1 MRVHW
6 GQVKSPLLMLL
17 AVGAAI
23 LSMATGDV
31 GDILVILC
39 ASVSLGFWNE
49 CKAQRTADSLQDR
62 ITHSTVVVRDGVQ
75 KEIEVS
81 HVVRGDIVRI
91 SLGHVVPADL
101 RLFQTTNLSCDE
113 SAITG
118 ESQAPPRT
126 PRRSGAPGFYVAVR
140 MTVDRAPTVYRVW
153 PESSGRGGS
162 DRSSGEGRAVST
174 SRCQSWSAGRAGSA
188 KSSGSQ

>member
-1 MRVHW
+1 
-6 GQVKSPLLMLL
+6 
-17 AVGAAI
+17 
-23 LSMATGDV
+23 MATGDV
-31 GDILVILC
+31 GDATTILVILC
-39 ASVSLGFWNE
+39 SSVSLGFWNE
-49 CKAQRTADSLQDR
+49 YKAKRTADSLQDR
-62 ITHSTVVVRDGVQ
+62 ITHSTVVRDGVQ

-91 SLGHVVPADL
+91 SLGHVVHADL

-126 PRRSGAPGFYVAVR
+126 PRRSVAPGFYVAVR